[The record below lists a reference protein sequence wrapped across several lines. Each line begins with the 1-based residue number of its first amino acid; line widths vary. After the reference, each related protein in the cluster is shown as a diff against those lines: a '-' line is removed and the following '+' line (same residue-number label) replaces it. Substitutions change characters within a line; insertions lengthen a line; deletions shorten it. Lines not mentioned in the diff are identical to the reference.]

1 MDNNNIEEV
10 VKDNNNLKMIN
21 AKLNEELAILRKNI
35 QTMQDNMGYEICEY
49 FNKYNSI
56 RRTTEQYFF
65 ESVLDCHEAL
75 VEYFGCSD
83 PLQSAD
89 DYKECYREI
98 FNRDYDS
105 ENDDLEN
112 DDLEDE
118 NSH

>member
-1 MDNNNIEEV
+1 MDNSMDNNIEEV

-21 AKLNEELAILRKNI
+21 TKLNDELAILRKNI

-49 FNKYNSI
+49 FNEHNSI
-56 RRTTEQYFF
+56 RRTTKQYFF

-105 ENDDLEN
+105 ENEN
-112 DDLEDE
+112 E
-118 NSH
+118 NSD